1 MYRENAPGPEGLT
14 CPLSNA
20 AGYLADADRF
30 HSDVSGEE
38 MQLRQQRYHRSQQIY
53 DNKRL
58 QYAEKE
64 EQRWQKIEEVKAAE
78 ESYWEKQRDL
88 GLKVPPPP
96 SSPLFVHLHVLPS
109 SFPTQAKKNSSG
121 VPYNTVTLQY
131 NDGKDG
137 ERLRESDDLVRY
149 RAALRAKN
157 LVVRN

>member
-96 SSPLFVHLHVLPS
+96 SSHPSPLFVYLHVLPS
-109 SFPTQAKKNSSG
+109 SYSHTGKKEFFRC
-121 VPYNTVTLQY
+121 TIQY
-131 NDGKDG
+131 
-137 ERLRESDDLVRY
+137 SYSPV
-149 RAALRAKN
+149 
-157 LVVRN
+157 